1 MSQQEQQEDSNI
13 VHDPLNQEIPD
24 ITSSV
29 VTMDEIQAIL
39 DTERAM
45 RESKERARDA
55 EEASQA
61 ALADQPYWTENG
73 VNYQLMTA
81 VKEDLEKLQKI
92 QTGEYVPPP
101 EPDPDELVSPS
112 TRQMKE
118 WLNTIRSIEAEE
130 KAEKERLK
138 AEKERAEREAIEAE
152 ELRKRTMNKE
162 LGDSVALYILMR
174 TDMASLN
181 PGKAVAQGT
190 HATNLFERD
199 VRELRKGFP
208 DAPNVLAYD
217 AWTADRGFGTA
228 ITLSVTGSQLEALT
242 AQAVEMGCIAGLC
255 TDPTYPLRDGDVVH
269 LLNIN
274 TCSYIFGNREA
285 LSAILGEL
293 SLMY

>member
-1 MSQQEQQEDSNI
+1 MSQQEQQQDNI
-13 VHDPLNQEIPD
+13 VHDPLGQETPD

-39 DTERAM
+39 DAERAV
-45 RESKERARDA
+45 RDA
-55 EEASQA
+55 EA
-61 ALADQPYWTENG
+61 AKVPDADFDGQVALEPT
-73 VNYQLMTA
+73 TA
-81 VKEDLEKLQKI
+81 HKWVDAFKGDLENLEKI
-92 QTGEYVPPP
+92 EKGEYVAPPS
-101 EPDPDELVSPS
+101 DPYEGYNKS
-112 TRQMKE
+112 TREMLI
-118 WLNTIRSIEAEE
+118 WLNGIRAIETETQAELD
-130 KAEKERLK
+130 RLK
-138 AEKERAEREAIEAE
+138 AEQQRVEQEAREEEERQRRRA
-152 ELRKRTMNKE
+152 NKE

-199 VRELRKGFP
+199 IRVLRKDFP
-208 DAPNVLAYD
+208 NAPNVLAYD

-228 ITLSVTGSQLEALT
+228 ITLSVNGTQLETLT
-242 AQAVEMGCIAGLC
+242 AQAVEMGCISGLC

-285 LSAILGEL
+285 LASILGEL